1 MQGIV
6 CKAWSGDLKG
16 FIKCRNNPEVL
27 QLLALLID
35 GVTEA
40 WRWG

>member
-1 MQGIV
+1 MV
-6 CKAWSGDLKG
+6 CKARFGDLKG
-16 FIKCRNNPEVL
+16 FTKRHNNPEVL